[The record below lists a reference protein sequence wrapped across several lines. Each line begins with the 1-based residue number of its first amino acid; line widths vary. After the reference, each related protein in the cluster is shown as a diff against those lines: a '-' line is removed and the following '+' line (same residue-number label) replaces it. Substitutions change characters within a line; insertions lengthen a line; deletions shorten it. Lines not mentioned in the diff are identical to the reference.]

1 MHCFVIDAN
10 TQTILE
16 ASLSEDNAP
25 IAKHVGYDS
34 IDSDEIDGTTDRL
47 YFDDSCFIRTQPS
60 NGRFKFD
67 SLAPVAG
74 IGVVAGVTSAGNP
87 TTPALTLQEV
97 KARVVFVS

>member
-1 MHCFVIDAN
+1 MQCFVIDAN

-16 ASLSEDNAP
+16 ANLTDGAAP
-25 IAKHVGYDS
+25 IAKQIGYDS
-34 IDSDEIDGTTDRL
+34 IDSDEIHGTTDRL

-74 IGVVAGVTSAGNP
+74 IGVVAGVSSEGNP
-87 TTPALTLQEV
+87 TTPKLTLQEV
-97 KARVVFVS
+97 KARVTFVS